1 MKRFNIY
8 FRKIAPIVCICHKV
22 PVDDV
27 CLDPICSD
35 RRILSILPANNREKN
50 DSKLTIENVNI
61 FDQKSAHLFMGKHA
75 NLAYLAHLCC
85 ICPRISGHPGSITF
99 FALIFTEATTPTLVW
114 CLLIGHSLAAC
125 KYNVEIWNECGSFSS
140 PNTTELSRMINIVV
154 YSYFYFV
161 RLQSHFLGIYHKL

>member
-1 MKRFNIY
+1 MFFWIRLVQFIRFFQFHLRISEKKERLKNNIKNCL
-8 FRKIAPIVCICHKV
+8 FHKKIP
-22 PVDDV
+22 
-27 CLDPICSD
+27 
-35 RRILSILPANNREKN
+35 
-50 DSKLTIENVNI
+50 
-61 FDQKSAHLFMGKHA
+61 HLFIGEHA
-75 NLAYLAHLCC
+75 NLACLTHLSC